1 MYDFKMEDEELFN
14 LEQLITALEGKT
26 YKEDLISSN
35 IESFVRENEKKKQS
49 DLGKKK
55 IV

>member
-14 LEQLITALEGKT
+14 LEQLTAALEGKT

-49 DLGKKK
+49 DMGKKK